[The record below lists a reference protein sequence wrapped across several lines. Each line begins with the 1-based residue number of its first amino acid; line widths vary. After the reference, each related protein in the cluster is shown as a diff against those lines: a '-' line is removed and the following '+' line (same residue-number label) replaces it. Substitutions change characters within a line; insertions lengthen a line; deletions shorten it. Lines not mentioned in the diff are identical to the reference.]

1 MINNECVQE
10 EKDYKIYNS
19 LDAAISV
26 ALKIVVQTIED
37 IALVMNWTCGR
48 KDLTKTL

>member
-1 MINNECVQE
+1 MLFNDEYIIAQYTTNRCMINNECVQE

-26 ALKIVVQTIED
+26 ALKIVV
-37 IALVMNWTCGR
+37 
-48 KDLTKTL
+48 